1 MMDHAALAR
10 ALQDALLAQHFE
22 RTPDAMRGGAP
33 VAQFPSLDLA
43 VVAFPRDAAPVW
55 ANVLFS
61 REHPQGVVAEIGA
74 DASVVRNIR
83 FDADQRDEALNSIV
97 WLPEADWSRIAFQPL
112 WGNGPHR
119 FVAPYPA
126 SLIKL
131 MVAVGIARLV
141 DQGRC
146 DWSQPAT
153 FGART
158 RAVADWCEDMITFSC
173 NDSTTAMV
181 ALLHACGAL
190 APVNELEAAFAAMG
204 LPTLRVADTRA
215 DGGWINAAGAGVG
228 HLQMTAWDSARLL
241 WLLDRDAP
249 AAPWLESGMSA
260 LVSKASR
267 ARIRAWLDDQALH
280 EILSSTALAGAPGWV
295 PGLPAQLPTR
305 WIDPADGSAGAPGHR
320 YPGDVR
326 PASNAATLRFAHKTG
341 TTENYASDAGIVTGI
356 APHRRSHYIVA
367 LLTSLGTRYA
377 PGEPCATTWRIP
389 ALGRAIDEVLAPWMR

>member
-1 MMDHAALAR
+1 MMDRAALAR
-10 ALQDALLAQHFE
+10 SLQDAVLAQHFE
-22 RTPDAMRGGAP
+22 RTPDALRGGAP

-74 DASVVRNIR
+74 DAGPVRNIR

-97 WLPEADWSRIAFQPL
+97 WQPEADWSRIAFQPL
-112 WGNGPHR
+112 WGEGPHR

-146 DWSQPAT
+146 DWSQPVT

-158 RAVADWCEDMITFSC
+158 HAVADWCEDMIMFSC

-190 APVNELEAAFAAMG
+190 APRNELEAAFAARG
-204 LPTLRVADTRA
+204 LPTLRLADTRA
-215 DGGWINAAGAGVG
+215 DAGWSNAAGAGVG

-249 AAPWLESGMSA
+249 VAPWLEPRADA
-260 LVSKASR
+260 LVSDASR
-267 ARIRAWLDDQALH
+267 ARLRAWLEDQALH
-280 EILSSTALAGAPGWV
+280 EILSSTALAGVPGYV
-295 PGLPAQLPTR
+295 AGLPAQLPAR
-305 WIDPADGSAGAPGHR
+305 WIDANGGLFAGSEHAFPA
-320 YPGDVR
+320 DVR
-326 PASNAATLRFAHKTG
+326 PASLRAEVRFAHKTG

-356 APHRRSHYIVA
+356 APHRRGHYIVA
-367 LLTSLGTRYA
+367 LLTNLGTRYA

-389 ALGRAIDEVLAPWMR
+389 ALGRAIDEALSPWLR